1 MTTQMNMGDVSR
13 RMGYVVTSA
22 LLEQLG
28 IPIIQGKGRSVFV
41 DEKHWPAI
49 CDALGDY
56 SVSRKNAKPVPKPP
70 KAEAA
75 PAATAGDDDDE
86 L

>member
-1 MTTQMNMGDVSR
+1 MSERMNMGDVSR
-13 RMGYVVTSA
+13 RIGYVVTSA

-28 IPIIQGKGRSVFV
+28 IPIIHGKGRSVFV
-41 DEKHWPAI
+41 EEKHWPNI

-56 SVSRKNAKPVPKPP
+56 SVSRKTAGPVPKPP
-70 KAEAA
+70 KADA
-75 PAATAGDDDDE
+75 PTYTVENDHDE